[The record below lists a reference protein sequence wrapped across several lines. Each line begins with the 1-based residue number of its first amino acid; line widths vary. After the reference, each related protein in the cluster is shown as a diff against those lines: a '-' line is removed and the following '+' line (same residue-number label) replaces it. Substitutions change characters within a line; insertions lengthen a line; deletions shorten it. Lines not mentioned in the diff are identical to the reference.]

1 MNPTEQLITLRRIEL
16 ETLHGAGPLAFE
28 AYVMLRGWMDYR
40 TGITGR
46 SRPISLAMLA
56 TYCET
61 HTPRG
66 AGTQIEQP
74 TEKSIRGAL
83 ERLERVGMLHRLPGR
98 RLAYRLRLAATA
110 PARPDQTGHGEGT
123 PPSTE
128 PGTSNPTRTLA
139 FKHIPSVRYE
149 ATKPPNRAHIKN
161 QECLR
166 VPQWLVDKIAAA
178 GIDTHRSGPALKA
191 LAAKAGTPEQL
202 DQAIARA
209 KALRRRTGSTQSLN
223 VGLLG
228 SILEGTRGASSGRQ
242 SALSTGRCGG
252 YQQEM
257 IDSNKPPR
265 PGESWNAYFKRIGR
279 TEPPPPHHLGRQ
291 HDPRHYQQ
299 ESPAADNPALSHHHL

>member
-1 MNPTEQLITLRRIEL
+1 MNPAEQLITLRRIEL

-66 AGTQIEQP
+66 AGIQIDQP
-74 TEKSIRGAL
+74 TEKNIRGAL
-83 ERLERVGMLHRLPGR
+83 ARLERAGLLHRLAGR
-98 RLAYRLRLAATA
+98 RLAYRLPLAATA
-110 PARPDQTGHGEGT
+110 SARPNQTGHGAGT
-123 PPSTE
+123 SPSTE
-128 PGTSNPTRTLA
+128 PGASNRARTLA
-139 FKHIPSVRYE
+139 YKHIPGMRYE

-178 GIDTHRSGPALKA
+178 GIDTHRAGLALEA

-202 DQAIARA
+202 DEAIARA
-209 KALRRRTGSTQSLN
+209 KALRRRTGSTQGLN

-228 SILEGTRGASSGRQ
+228 SILEGTRGALPGWQSTPPAGRPR
-242 SALSTGRCGG
+242 GFR
-252 YQQEM
+252 QE
-257 IDSNKPPR
+257 IDSSKPPR
-265 PGESWNAYFKRIGR
+265 PGESWNAYFQRIGR
-279 TEPPPPHHLGRQ
+279 TAMPSPH
-291 HDPRHYQQ
+291 Q
-299 ESPAADNPALSHHHL
+299 EGMPT